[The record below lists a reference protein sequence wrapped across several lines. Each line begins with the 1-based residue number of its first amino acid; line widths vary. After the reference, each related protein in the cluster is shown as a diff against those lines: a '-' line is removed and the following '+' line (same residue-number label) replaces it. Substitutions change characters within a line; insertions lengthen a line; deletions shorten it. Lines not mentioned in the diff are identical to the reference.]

1 MTKRHSQN
9 HTFRITYVTLAFVV
23 FLLFLAGCSRPEKI
37 AYNETPAAPLPTI
50 VPTASHQLYIKAG
63 QYENFSYWGHAIAV
77 NYTSA
82 YPSQKFSVA
91 VDGSEKVIQKELS
104 DSPNGID
111 WIEGN
116 ISFTLKPVVWEMRE
130 GQNIPIYEST
140 WNTSEVY
147 FIARSRGPTYKVN
160 GAVR

>member
-1 MTKRHSQN
+1 MLKRHSQK
-9 HTFRITYVTLAFVV
+9 HTFTIIFVTLAFVV
-23 FLLFLAGCSRPEKI
+23 FFLILAGCSTPGKI
-37 AYNETPAAPLPTI
+37 ANDETPAALLPTL
-50 VPTASHQLYIKAG
+50 VPAAPHQMYIKAG
-63 QYENFSYWGHAIAV
+63 QYENFSYWGHTIAV

-91 VDGSEKVIQKELS
+91 VDGSEKAIQKELT

-116 ISFTLKPVVWEMRE
+116 LSFTLKPVVWEMRE